1 MENQWTRVAKLA
13 VVLAVLGGCV
23 GSSNRPMQLL
33 DAVGPVYPED
43 ARTAGV
49 EGSVVVRYDLSNRGE
64 VRNLWVVH
72 SEPPG
77 VFDEAAL
84 AAVARWRYR
93 PPTLDGVPQKV
104 RNIESTVTFALK
116 VADPYDGL

>member
-1 MENQWTRVAKLA
+1 
-13 VVLAVLGGCV
+13 
-23 GSSNRPMQLL
+23 MQLL